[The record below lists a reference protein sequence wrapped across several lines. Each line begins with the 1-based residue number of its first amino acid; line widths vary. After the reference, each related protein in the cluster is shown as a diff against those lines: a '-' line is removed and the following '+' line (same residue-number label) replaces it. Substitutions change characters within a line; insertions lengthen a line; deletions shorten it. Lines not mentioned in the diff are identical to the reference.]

1 MKTNVIEQAK
11 QVMAELNSQSLDA
24 YDEKTQKVNV
34 SNPKGGNLAIDKD
47 AVLLDLV
54 DNNRVDTDGHGPF
67 EPEEEDNFF

>member
-1 MKTNVIEQAK
+1 M
-11 QVMAELNSQSLDA
+11 
-24 YDEKTQKVNV
+24 NV
-34 SNPKGGNLAIDKD
+34 SNPKGGSLAIEKD